1 MTKQNCFIACI
12 IILVNTFNFVANYD
26 IIEIKV
32 STMQKGKLMTSEQE
46 KEQAKAT
53 LFVKTIFFTAYRFI
67 FTIIYLSIE
76 KILWLKCLCI
86 IPSNT

>member
-12 IILVNTFNFVANYD
+12 IILVNTFNFVANYE

-32 STMQKGKLMTSEQE
+32 STKQNGVLMTSGQE

-53 LFVKTIFFTAYRFI
+53 LIVKTIFLLHPRIPSSSNTALPKWLTSHLI
-67 FTIIYLSIE
+67 VIYL
-76 KILWLKCLCI
+76 
-86 IPSNT
+86 TVT

>member
-12 IILVNTFNFVANYD
+12 IILVNTFNFVTNYE

-32 STMQKGKLMTSEQE
+32 STKQNGVLMTSEQE

-53 LFVKTIFFTAYRFI
+53 LFFYCIPEFLRAQ
-67 FTIIYLSIE
+67 
-76 KILWLKCLCI
+76 ILLYQ
-86 IPSNT
+86 NG